1 MGNDINTRESLI
13 KIKVIGAGGGGS
25 NAVNRMITDEV
36 ENVDFIVVDTNAVS
50 ASKSKAPCIIQIGEN
65 EAQGIGAGASPE
77 VGKRSAEENIDEIR
91 SQLINTDLLFLTAGM
106 GGGTGTGA
114 LPVIAEMAREM
125 DILTIGIVKA
135 IAPASPR
142 EQCIV
147 FSLILN
153 ISFPP
158 VLYYIFLFLPHLAL

>member
-91 SQLINTDLLFLTAGM
+91 S
-106 GGGTGTGA
+106 
-114 LPVIAEMAREM
+114 
-125 DILTIGIVKA
+125 
-135 IAPASPR
+135 
-142 EQCIV
+142 
-147 FSLILN
+147 
-153 ISFPP
+153 
-158 VLYYIFLFLPHLAL
+158 